1 MMQGKRRPGPQV
13 NGNVA
18 NYKSQDARPKKRGPI
33 VFSEPQKLHKMLADM
48 GLGSR
53 RELEDWIVAGRISVN
68 ALPAHVGQRVGPEDK
83 VRVNGKL
90 IHIHFAPRAPRVLIY
105 HKPEGE
111 IVSRDDPEGRPSVFD
126 KLPRIGGGRWI
137 AVGRLDFNTSGL
149 LVFTTS
155 GELANKM
162 MHPSYELEREYAVRL
177 IGELS
182 DEQIARLTGGI
193 ELDDGIAKFNTLSDG
208 GGEGSNHWYRVTIA
222 EGRNREVRRMFEA
235 IGLAVSRLMRV
246 RYGPFELPR
255 RLHRGEAEELK
266 PEEVTRLLA
275 AVPASGKQRAAGAG
289 ADGDA
294 PAARLPGA
302 GRGSKQGRGRQQRQP
317 REPAQGRGQATGREP
332 GQGRGPAPGREPGN
346 GQGAAQGQGRRRAP
360 RKPREPGAAP
370 PQAGA
375 SEQGPRAEGDAPA
388 RKRAPRRR
396 RRPAAAP
403 AGDA

>member
-1 MMQGKRRPGPQV
+1 MMQGKRKPGGPQV

-18 NYKSQDARPKKRGPI
+18 NYRSQDSRPKKRGPI

-126 KLPRIGGGRWI
+126 KLPRVGGGRWI

-177 IGELS
+177 IGELTE
-182 DEQIARLTGGI
+182 EQATRLTTGI
-193 ELDDGIAKFNTLSDG
+193 ELDDGIARFNALSDG
-208 GGEGSNHWYRVTIA
+208 GGEGSNHWYRVTIS

-235 IGLAVSRLMRV
+235 VGLAVSRLMRV

-266 PEEVTRLLA
+266 PEEVSRLLT
-275 AVPASGKQRAAGAG
+275 AVPASGKPRAKSGEA
-289 ADGDA
+289 
-294 PAARLPGA
+294 
-302 GRGSKQGRGRQQRQP
+302 
-317 REPAQGRGQATGREP
+317 
-332 GQGRGPAPGREPGN
+332 APGPGLAPGN
-346 GQGAAQGQGRRRAP
+346 GRRRGP
-360 RKPREPGAAP
+360 RKPREPGQGAP
-370 PQAGA
+370 AGQAPV
-375 SEQGPRAEGDAPA
+375 QTQRADGEAPA
-388 RKRAPRRR
+388 RKRVPRRR
-396 RRPAAAP
+396 RRPSAAP
-403 AGDA
+403 AGES